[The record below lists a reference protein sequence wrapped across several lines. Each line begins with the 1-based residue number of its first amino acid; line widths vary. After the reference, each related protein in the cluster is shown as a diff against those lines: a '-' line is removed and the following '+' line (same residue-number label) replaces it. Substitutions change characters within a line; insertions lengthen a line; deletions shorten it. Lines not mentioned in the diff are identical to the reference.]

1 MLPSDADANWWIPQP
16 IISQNSEPAVLSSIN
31 SMIVSESGKLG
42 WLFSEAWA
50 RLSAR
55 QRNQK
60 CPSKKSGTNWL
71 PKQPA
76 FSFLGRHPWPKKS
89 YKQDLKKNED
99 VSAQNVKEIREKLLA
114 DHKAS
119 IPFLSQP
126 IERKWNLDT
135 TIHVVRA
142 VCRVWRS
149 VGASKPEY
157 KSDSCKGP
165 EVWTCSDLKMGKCK
179 NAQNTWRLVFQG

>member
-1 MLPSDADANWWIPQP
+1 MLIGESLNQSYLKIVGR
-16 IISQNSEPAVLSSIN
+16 PAMLSSIN

-55 QRNQK
+55 QRNQGQIGYQAT
-60 CPSKKSGTNWL
+60 SFSLFFFWEGILSNKKKTCKTW
-71 PKQPA
+71 KRIKMCQ
-76 FSFLGRHPWPKKS
+76 RK
-89 YKQDLKKNED
+89 
-99 VSAQNVKEIREKLLA
+99 KEIREKLLA
-114 DHKAS
+114 DHSTS

-179 NAQNTWRLVFQG
+179 NKQNAWRLVFQG